1 MRSNSAE
8 RPDRREPDSSAS
20 IPTDAAPITRRDF
33 SRALGA
39 AALGLGSSL
48 GDADA
53 WAAASPGTEE
63 SQPGGNAVVTED
75 LCFTPATQLAAMLR
89 AKKVSAR
96 ELMQAHLAQ
105 IERVNP
111 AVNAIV
117 TLVADRAMAD
127 AAAADQELARGK
139 PRGPL
144 HGLPIAHK
152 DLVATKGIRTT
163 QGSPFYRDFVP
174 DADAAIITLIRN
186 AGALTVGKTN
196 TPEFGAGSHTFNTVF
211 GATKN
216 PYDVTR
222 SCGGSSGGAAVALA
236 CGMVPIADGSDTGGS
251 LRNPAAFCNV
261 VGFRPSPGRVS
272 AGRSSWSPLSTSGP
286 MARSVA
292 DVALFLSVLAAPDAR
307 SPTALDDDPRR
318 FARRLDRSFK
328 GSRVAWYTGLGG
340 IPFEPEIRR
349 VVDETRRVF
358 TSLGCTVEDAEPDF
372 TGVDEA
378 FPTLRHLSYHSSYA
392 AMAKERPDWIKDTIK
407 WEIAEAERQTSA
419 DVARALALQ
428 SRLYAQVQTFFTRH
442 DYFVLPVTQVE
453 PFDVTIAYPT
463 SVAGV
468 PMPTYIDW
476 MRSCWYVTLMA
487 NPAISVPAGFTSSGL
502 PVGLQI
508 VGRHRDDW
516 SVLQMAHAFEQAT
529 NHGLRRPP
537 VVSRG
542 RA

>member
-1 MRSNSAE
+1 MRSNPSE
-8 RPDRREPDSSAS
+8 RPDHREPDSSAS

-53 WAAASPGTEE
+53 WAAASPGSEE
-63 SQPGGNAVVTED
+63 SRPGGNAVVTED

-96 ELMQAHLAQ
+96 ELMQAHLGQ

-174 DADAAIITLIRN
+174 DTDAAIITLIRN

-292 DVALFLSVLAAPDAR
+292 DVALFLSVLAAPDAG
-307 SPTALDDDPRR
+307 SPLVLDDDPRR
-318 FARRLDRSFK
+318 FARRLDRSLK

-349 VVDETRRVF
+349 VVDGTRRVF
-358 TSLGCTVEDAEPDF
+358 TSLGCAVEDAEPDF

-428 SRLYAQVQTFFTRH
+428 SRLYAQVQTFFTRY

-453 PFDVTIAYPT
+453 PFDVTISYPT

-516 SVLQMAHAFEQAT
+516 SVLQIAHAFEQAT

-537 VVSRG
+537 VVTRG

>member
-1 MRSNSAE
+1 MRSSS
-8 RPDRREPDSSAS
+8 PDSPDGRDPDSDPWIS
-20 IPTDAAPITRRDF
+20 TDAAAMSRRDF
-33 SRALGA
+33 SRVLGA
-39 AALGLGSSL
+39 AALGIGSSI
-48 GDADA
+48 GDAGA
-53 WAAASPGTEE
+53 WAEASPDSVELGPRTN
-63 SQPGGNAVVTED
+63 PVVTED
-75 LCFTPATQLAAMLR
+75 LCFTSATQLAAMLR
-89 AKKVSAR
+89 TKKVSAR
-96 ELMQAHLAQ
+96 EVMQAHLAQ

-111 AVNAIV
+111 SVNAIV

-127 AAAADQELARGK
+127 AAAADEERARGK
-139 PRGPL
+139 SRGPL

-163 QGSPFYRDFVP
+163 QGSPFYRDFIP
-174 DADAAIITLIRN
+174 DADAPLITLIRN
-186 AGALTVGKTN
+186 AGALTLGKTN

-261 VGFRPSPGRVS
+261 VGCRPSPGRVS

-292 DVALFLSVLAAPDAR
+292 DAALFLSVLAAPDLR
-307 SPTALDDDPRR
+307 SPTVLNDDPSR

-328 GSRVAWYTGLGG
+328 GTRVAWYKDLGG
-340 IPFEPEIRR
+340 IPFEPEVRR
-349 VVDETRRVF
+349 VTEESRRVLE
-358 TSLGCTVEDAEPDF
+358 SLGCVVEEAEPDF
-372 TGVDEA
+372 RGVGEA
-378 FPTLRHLSYHSSYA
+378 FPTLRHLSYHARFA
-392 AMAKERPDWIKDTIK
+392 AMAKERPEWIKDTIH
-407 WEIAEAERQTSA
+407 WEIAEAERQTA
-419 DVARALALQ
+419 VDVARASARQ
-428 SRLYAQVQTFFTRH
+428 DQLYAQVHAFFGRY

-453 PFDVTIAYPT
+453 PFDVTIPYPT

-468 PMPTYIDW
+468 AMPTYIDW

-487 NPAISVPAGFTSSGL
+487 NPAISVPAGFTRSGL

-516 SVLQMAHAFEQAT
+516 SVLQLAHAVERAT
-529 NHGLRRPP
+529 AHRERRPA
-537 VVSRG
+537 VV